1 MRFLRK
7 NAIIILF
14 LYALEAG
21 AQNMHEYSPVEGY
34 LPDSATAIAV
44 AEIILKKIYGIDQ
57 IEKQRPFVASLS
69 GEVWKISGSTNS
81 AQLGGVASIDLQKNG
96 RVVRVSHSR

>member
-7 NAIIILF
+7 NAMIISF

-44 AEIILKKIYGIDQ
+44 AEIILKKFTELIKSKNKDLLLRASVARCGKYRGPPI
-57 IEKQRPFVASLS
+57 QRNWEA
-69 GEVWKISGSTNS
+69 
-81 AQLGGVASIDLQKNG
+81 LQA
-96 RVVRVSHSR
+96 